1 MSTPIV
7 FIHGAN
13 SSSKTFEYIRE
24 KFPRA
29 DNLFVDYETED
40 GIESNIDDI
49 NDLIFATYGDT
60 PVDLVGHS
68 LGGVKAVA
76 LHQMGTKVRRIVTIS
91 APLGGSGAAGLLSW
105 MFPSSKLYRDVST
118 HSAVIS
124 NIRSKPITVPVL
136 SLVTTGGGMPI
147 FREPN
152 DGVVTVKSQTA
163 IKGPDY
169 RHVPMNHFE
178 VLLSPV
184 ARDTIHDFLTKKELV
199 TCLAA

>member
-13 SSSKTFEYIRE
+13 SSSRTFGYIRE
-24 KFPRA
+24 RFERP
-29 DNLFVDYETED
+29 DNLFVDYETEN
-40 GIESNIDDI
+40 GIEANIDDI
-49 NDLIFATYGDT
+49 ADLVFATYGDT

-76 LHQMGTKVRRIVTIS
+76 LHQMGVNVRRIVTIS

-105 MFPSSKLYRDVST
+105 MFPSSKLYRDVGT
-118 HSAVIS
+118 HSTVITGL
-124 NIRSKPITVPVL
+124 RTKPITAPVL

-152 DGVVTVKSQTA
+152 DGVVTVKSQKA
-163 IKGPDY
+163 LAGPEY
-169 RHVPMNHFE
+169 REIDLNHFE
-178 VLLSPV
+178 VLLSGTV
-184 ARDTIHDFLTKKELV
+184 RDTIHEHLAKKEEV
-199 TCLAA
+199 QCLAA